1 MADPGRSRRLIRT
14 PWGASNEEESRAY
27 LQQRLTLL
35 WKIMFW
41 SYVLLIASQWA
52 LWDGF
57 QVQPDR
63 RPWGQDYI
71 YITAGSALTVM
82 AVIWRGILVRRTL
95 SVSTLYTLDLV
106 YAAGSGLVIG
116 AAALFA
122 SDYTPS
128 HYVCLIYAFV
138 AVFTRTI
145 VLPSSGPRTLAAA
158 SITFAP
164 LMVAATVLASF
175 GEPSTIMPTPVFG
188 VGALLLSAVA
198 VLLATTGS
206 DIIYG
211 LRRQV
216 SAAQQLGS
224 YKLERK
230 IGEGGNGAVY
240 LAHHIMLRRPTAV
253 KLLLPDRV
261 GIDNIERFEREVH
274 HMSQLTHPNT
284 VAVYD
289 YGRSPDGVFYYA
301 MEYLGGGIDL
311 EHLVRKHGPQPNG
324 RVAQILAQ
332 VCGALG
338 EAHDMSIIHRD
349 IKPANIILCE
359 RGGMPD
365 IAKVVDYGLVKE
377 IAANTGSSQQVI
389 LGTPAY
395 VAPEAITDPD
405 SVGPAGDLYALGAVG
420 YFLLTGRR
428 VFEGK
433 TALDMCVQ
441 HVTAAPRPPSQ
452 VCATTIDPG
461 LEAILMKCLS
471 KRPADRFASAV
482 EMAEA
487 IRALP
492 PIGDWDL
499 RDARQWWREF
509 EALEHASSGQTAT
522 MTITVDLGDRDRVT
536 T

>member
-1 MADPGRSRRLIRT
+1 MIRT

-27 LQQRLTLL
+27 LQVRMTLL

-41 SYVLLIASQWA
+41 AYVVLVAMQWFM
-52 LWDGF
+52 WDF
-57 QVQPDR
+57 FKVQPSR

-71 YITAGSALTVM
+71 YVSAGTALTFM
-82 AVIWRGILVRRTL
+82 AIMWRGVLVRRTL
-95 SVSTLYTLDLV
+95 GVDALYRLDKI
-106 YAAGSGLVIG
+106 YSSGSGTVLA

-122 SDYTPS
+122 SNYNPS
-128 HYVCLIYAFV
+128 HYVCMIYAFI
-138 AVFTRTI
+138 ALFTRAI
-145 VLPSSGPRTLAAA
+145 VMPSDGRRTLVA
-158 SITFAP
+158 SVLMLAP
-164 LMVAATVLASF
+164 MVAAAFVLGFIGEKTTV
-175 GEPSTIMPTPVFG
+175 MPGPVFA
-188 VGALLLSAVA
+188 VGAVILAAVA
-198 VLLATTGS
+198 LMLATTGS

-224 YKLERK
+224 YKLGRK

-261 GIDNIERFEREVH
+261 GADNLERFEREVQ

-289 YGRSPDGVFYYA
+289 YGRSPEGHFYYA

-311 EHLVRKHGPQPNG
+311 ENLVRNHGPQPNG

-332 VCGALG
+332 VCGALS
-338 EAHDMSIIHRD
+338 EAHENQIIHRD
-349 IKPANIILCE
+349 IKPANIILCQ

-377 IAANTGSSQQVI
+377 IAGNSGTSAQVI

-395 VAPEAITDPD
+395 VAPEAVTEPD
-405 SVGPAGDLYALGAVG
+405 SVGPAGDLYALGCVG
-420 YFLLTGRR
+420 YFLLTGKR

-433 TALDMCVQ
+433 TAVDICIQ
-441 HVTAAPRPPSQ
+441 HVTAAPKRPSEVASIAVQPE
-452 VCATTIDPG
+452 
-461 LEAILMKCLS
+461 LEAVLMKCLA
-471 KRPADRFASAV
+471 KKPEDRFASAA

-492 PIGDWDL
+492 ATKDWEL
-499 RDARQWWREF
+499 PEARLWWDEF
-509 EALEHASSGQTAT
+509 RAEETAGNGAT
-522 MTITVDLGDRDRVT
+522 GLTITVDLGGRGEYRT
-536 T
+536 